1 MSNAAKVKAN
11 MAPSSFDP
19 LLTPMVR
26 FKTVT
31 SSVRY
36 HPSPMAHADIL
47 ARLIALKDEI
57 RRHDYLYYVKD
68 RPEIS
73 DSQYDR
79 IFRELIDLEQAH
91 LELVT
96 PDSPTQ
102 RVGAPPLESLIK
114 VPHEQPMLSLD
125 SIIDQEEVQAFDQRM
140 KRELET
146 SSV

>member
-1 MSNAAKVKAN
+1 
-11 MAPSSFDP
+11 
-19 LLTPMVR
+19 
-26 FKTVT
+26 
-31 SSVRY
+31 
-36 HPSPMAHADIL
+36 MAHADIL

-68 RPEIS
+68 RPEVS

-91 LELVT
+91 PELVT

-140 KRELET
+140 KRELKSLPLSTARSQNSTGYRSNWSTTMEC
-146 SSV
+146 SPVERPGAMERPERM